1 VSSDGPSYALSDREL
16 AVLDPEDPTETDDD
30 LAAAEPEPGG
40 NSFAYL
46 VRAIDA
52 ALLVI
57 DREDLDVDAPSLDQL
72 LAIRGRVV
80 RR

>member
-1 VSSDGPSYALSDREL
+1 MAAVVYALSDREL
-16 AVLDPEDPTETDDD
+16 AMLDQAEPGDATETDDD
-30 LAAAEPEPGG
+30 PPAEPDAA
-40 NSFAYL
+40 NLAYL

-57 DREDLDVDAPSLDQL
+57 DRGDLDVDAPSLDQL
-72 LAIRGRVV
+72 LALRGRMV